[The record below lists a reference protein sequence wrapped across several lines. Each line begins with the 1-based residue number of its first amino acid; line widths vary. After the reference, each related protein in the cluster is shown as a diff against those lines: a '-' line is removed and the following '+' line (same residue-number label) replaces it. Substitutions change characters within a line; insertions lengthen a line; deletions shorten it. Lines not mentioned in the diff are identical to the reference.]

1 MGIRYSLN
9 NYIVGEG
16 NQFAHCAAL
25 AILES
30 PGDLYNPFFVYGET
44 GTGKTHLL
52 NAMGRFYKEQNPDMN
67 VIYITADEMIEDI
80 VEAIKHGAVK
90 KMRERYN
97 KADVLIVDDIQSI
110 AGKEATQKEFLH
122 LFNTVYSNG
131 KQIILSSN
139 MHPHNLEGFEGR
151 LLARFSWGL
160 VAEVNRS

>member
-1 MGIRYSLN
+1 M
-9 NYIVGEG
+9 
-16 NQFAHCAAL
+16 
-25 AILES
+25 
-30 PGDLYNPFFVYGET
+30 
-44 GTGKTHLL
+44 L
-52 NAMGRFYKEQNPDMN
+52 NALGRFYKEQHPDMN

-90 KMRERYN
+90 EVRERYN

-122 LFNTVYSNG
+122 LFNTVYGNG

-151 LLARFSWGL
+151 LLDRFSWGL